1 MQFDSIKALHYQKN
15 GSSATPLR
23 VTSYYEIEYQ
33 LSDGGES
40 HIGGRTYPIR
50 RGQMVLAKPG
60 MQRYTKGAYICLA
73 IHFSSRNQAL
83 VDALNQQ
90 PDVLSPFN
98 SLKVE
103 ELLWEA
109 YKIKDPDTVSGNLRL
124 EGLLM
129 QILAEYMEVS
139 RLSLGSSREYSA
151 YTSGIYESVEY
162 IRRHYPEHIT
172 SEILAR
178 RMFISTNFYQKVFKE
193 IVGVPPAQF
202 LRNIR
207 ISEACRLLSNTDISV
222 QEIGEQ
228 CGFHCASYFIYTMK
242 KQLGITPLEYRKRNR
257 TLI

>member
-1 MQFDSIKALHYQKN
+1 M
-15 GSSATPLR
+15 
-23 VTSYYEIEYQ
+23 
-33 LSDGGES
+33 
-40 HIGGRTYPIR
+40 
-50 RGQMVLAKPG
+50 
-60 MQRYTKGAYICLA
+60 
-73 IHFSSRNQAL
+73 
-83 VDALNQQ
+83 
-90 PDVLSPFN
+90 LSPFN

-162 IRRHYPEHIT
+162 IRRHYSEHIT

-178 RMFISTNFYQKVFKE
+178 RMFISTNFYQKVFK
-193 IVGVPPAQF
+193 
-202 LRNIR
+202 
-207 ISEACRLLSNTDISV
+207 
-222 QEIGEQ
+222 EIGEQ